1 MLTVLVRRW
10 LHAKIFARRQGDIMA
25 VQHILRHAVIAGL
38 AAIAAI
44 GMSSAAFAQKTR
56 LTVYTALENDQLEPF
71 KKAFEADNPTI
82 EIAWVRDSTGVVAA
96 KLMAEKDNPRADI
109 IWGLAASNI
118 GLMASQGMLEP
129 YTPAGDAA
137 LKPMFK
143 SGKSPETWVGMDAY
157 FSILCFNTAEAA
169 KDKKTRPTSWAD
181 LIKPEYKD
189 SIVMPNPASSGTG
202 YLTVA
207 AWLQIMG
214 EEAGWKY
221 MDALHQNIA
230 QYIHSGS
237 APCVQAAKGERLIG
251 IGLDTRGASEKTK
264 GAPLDLIVPKEGLG
278 WELEATAIVK
288 GTKNLEAAKKLA
300 DWAASKKANELYAKT
315 YPVVAY
321 PGIAAMPPNY
331 PADGEKAMIK
341 NDVEWM
347 AKNRDRILAEWT
359 KRYDGK
365 SAPKK

>member
-25 VQHILRHAVIAGL
+25 VQHIMRHAVIAGL

-44 GMSSAAFAQKTR
+44 GMSSAAFAQKTK

-129 YTPAGDAA
+129 YTPAGDSA

-278 WELEATAIVK
+278 WELEATAVVK